1 MSAIDRS
8 RPHSTIARRVKQ
20 RMPLAPPNGKTINTY
35 LPMEILK
42 EIFLYSTESNQTKS
56 SQLVSVCR
64 RWRSII
70 IAIPQLWCTLRV
82 GTWTG
87 TEQVTT
93 WFRRTRVY
101 PKKVTIDTQRDSH
114 RTGSSGTLPF
124 SALRDALQSTCT
136 WHGLTILSFP
146 PENVASQLGFQV
158 ASPMN
163 ALRVLNVAGGCV
175 RSPSFT
181 HLLGLV
187 PTKAPLSELR
197 LHSSFAAAH
206 FLQPHWFHVLQNLT
220 VLIVNGRDVR
230 EPFEL
235 LPTFTQLQIFEA
247 DGLHLPWYEPD
258 TDLPLLLTLR
268 KLRLRS
274 CSVRWMAGRVFPCL
288 EECFLLPHHWEGIQ
302 QLGVHL
308 PFCNK
313 LTYDGDPM
321 TTVRYFHVPKG
332 AQSHNCKEQ

>member
-1 MSAIDRS
+1 MSAIDCS

-35 LPMEILK
+35 LPMEILR
-42 EIFLYSTESNQTKS
+42 EIFLYSIESNQTKFTH
-56 SQLVSVCR
+56 LVSVCR
-64 RWRSII
+64 LWRSII
-70 IAIPQLWCTLRV
+70 ITMRWLWGSFRV
-82 GTWTG
+82 GTWIEPG
-87 TEQVTT
+87 QIET
-93 WFRRTRVY
+93 WFRRGY
-101 PKKVTIDTQRDSH
+101 PKKVIIDTQEDSH
-114 RTGSSGTLPF
+114 RTGPSGTLPF
-124 SALRDALQSTCT
+124 SALREVLQTTRECR
-136 WHGLTILSFP
+136 GLTILSFP

-158 ASPMN
+158 ASSMDG
-163 ALRVLNVAGGCV
+163 LRVLNVAGGCV

-206 FLQPHWFHVLQNLT
+206 FLQPPWFHVLQNLT
-220 VLIVNGRDVR
+220 VLIVNGRDVH

-235 LPTFTQLQIFEA
+235 HPTFTQLQIFEA
-247 DGLHLPWYEPD
+247 DGLHLPCYGVN
-258 TDLPLLLTLR
+258 TALPLLLTLR
-268 KLRLRS
+268 KLRLRA

-288 EECFLLPHHWEGIQ
+288 EECSILDLLPHHWEGIQ

-308 PFCNK
+308 PSCNK

-332 AQSHNCKEQ
+332 PQIS